1 MQKNNLL
8 KLNINKR
15 KWLYL
20 YNVNIQKQQ
29 VSEVAFDQ
37 SIAWGSLKRNFELYV
52 GDFLKIEGMNTL
64 ILKVFYMN

>member
-37 SIAWGSLKRNFELYV
+37 SIA
-52 GDFLKIEGMNTL
+52 
-64 ILKVFYMN
+64 